1 MKVFASLLF
10 LLFFCAAT
18 SAATKKKLPSENQLT
33 TSGESGDSVRNIEL
47 IGHAHIDL
55 AYRWRWN
62 ETVDR
67 VIPQTFWGVIRMM
80 DKIKGLTFAQSQSA
94 IYEVIKKNDP
104 FLFKE
109 IKSRIADSTWS
120 VVASQ
125 WCEPDEMLPC
135 GESLIRQFVVANEFN
150 QQYLISKPVNILWAP
165 DAFSGHAATLPKIYK
180 GCGIEYYVFMRSP
193 PEDKR
198 IFWWKSSDGSAILAY
213 NIPDKYN
220 ATLTS
225 DPLIKGVNNWAKI
238 SGYPDAMVLY
248 GQGDHGGGPRDADM
262 EDLKKLKANPLTPPV
277 SYITPEKYFA
287 RLKSR
292 TDKFPSYE
300 GEMGLKAPKADVI
313 NELKNS
319 SSNPAD
325 FQARLSRSYGSW
337 RGTYTAHVSVKK
349 LNRAA
354 ENMLITAEAFASIG
368 SRLQGKPF
376 HPRVDF
382 REAWKVLLR
391 NQFHDV
397 LAGTIVGDANRDAED
412 DLRGVIREG
421 KRLLNFGLENIGS
434 RINTSK
440 TDHPLVVYNP
450 VSWRRT
456 GMVNAS
462 IRFNRPVEHFNVT
475 DTLGNQ
481 IAFRVDSM
489 KNGMKNYNITLFA
502 EDIPAFG
509 YKVLS
514 IHPNK
519 EPAHANGMALS
530 ANSAENKYLKI
541 TWDNDGLTSLFDK
554 SLSREILS
562 GKANALQIFEEKASS
577 SWGLFFTGKVIPT
590 TSIKGAEIIENSPIR
605 LVVQWIDATD
615 ESLFVRKMILEKE
628 SHEVKFSV
636 LADWHDHD
644 KMVKIAFPVAV
655 NQGEACYEIPYGT
668 IKRSLSDLDNPAQN
682 WVDLSNDSGGVSL
695 LNDGRYGFS
704 INEGMI
710 KMSLIRGPRDMDP
723 RMDHGINKVSY
734 ALFPHKGDWING
746 GTVNKGTEFNRPLL
760 AMQESQHRAEVN
772 GWTPNIALPL
782 QNSFYSTDQ
791 KNVQISAIKL
801 LQGDWSPESIVIRL
815 FETSGTDCLVKV
827 KLPFKP
833 TKITEANHIEI
844 PLNHQPEIN
853 VGNNDFTF
861 GIGKD
866 QIRTFIVN
874 GTDGIH

>member
-1 MKVFASLLF
+1 MKLYAALLI
-10 LLFFCAAT
+10 LFFFSGVA
-18 SAATKKKLPSENQLT
+18 SAEPKKKIPSENQMATLGVF
-33 TSGESGDSVRNIEL
+33 SDSVRNIEL

-67 VIPQTFWGVIRMM
+67 VIPQTFWGMIRIM

-94 IYEVIKKNDP
+94 IYESIKKNDP

-109 IKSRIADSTWS
+109 IKNRIADSTWS

-125 WCEPDEMLPC
+125 WCEPDEMMPG

-150 QQYLISKPVNILWAP
+150 LQYLISKPVNILWAP

-180 GCGIEYYVFMRSP
+180 GCGIKYYVFMRAP

-220 ATLTS
+220 ATLTF
-225 DPLIKGVNNWAKI
+225 DPLIKGINSWRKI
-238 SGYPDAMVLY
+238 SGYRDAMVLY

-262 EDLKKLKANPLTPPV
+262 EDLIKLKSNPLTPPI
-277 SYITPEKYFA
+277 SFITPEKYFA
-287 RLKSR
+287 RLISSANR
-292 TDKFPSYE
+292 FPTYQ
-300 GEMGLKAPKADVI
+300 GEMGLKTPKATDFS
-313 NELKNS
+313 ELKKT

-325 FQARLSRSYGSW
+325 YQMQLSRSFGSW

-349 LNRAA
+349 LNRDA

-397 LAGTIVGDANRDAED
+397 LAGTIVGDANRDSEE
-412 DLRGVIREG
+412 DLRGVIKEG
-421 KRLLNFGLENIGS
+421 GRLLNCGLEDIGS
-434 RINTSK
+434 RINTSN
-440 TDHPLVVYNP
+440 TENPLVIYNP
-450 VSWRRT
+450 VSWNRT
-456 GMVNAS
+456 GMVRAS
-462 IRFNRPVEHFNVT
+462 IRFNRPMEHFNVT
-475 DTLGNQ
+475 DAAGDQ
-481 IAFRVDSM
+481 IPFYVDSVR
-489 KNGMKNYNITLFA
+489 NGMKNYNITLFA
-502 EDIPAFG
+502 RDIPALG
-509 YKVLS
+509 YKVFS
-514 IHPNK
+514 IHSNNESPSAK
-519 EPAHANGMALS
+519 GLALS

-541 TWDNDGLTSLFDK
+541 TWNNDGLTSLFDK
-554 SLSREILS
+554 SLSREMLS
-562 GKANALQIFEEKASS
+562 GTANALQVFEEKPSS

-590 TSIKGAEIIENSPIR
+590 TCIQGAKIMEDSPLR
-605 LVVQWIDATD
+605 LVVQWIDATE
-615 ESLFVRKMILEKE
+615 ESQFVRKMILEKE

-644 KMVKIAFPVAV
+644 KLVKIAFPVAIDK
-655 NQGEACYEIPYGT
+655 GTACYEIPYGT
-668 IKRSLSDLDNPAQN
+668 IQRALSDLDNPAQN
-682 WVDLSNDSGGVSL
+682 WVDLSNDSDGVSL
-695 LNDGRYGFS
+695 LNNGRYGFS

-723 RMDHGINKVSY
+723 RMDHGLNEVSY
-734 ALFPHKGDWING
+734 ALFAHKGDWRMG
-746 GTVNKGTEFNRPLL
+746 ETVNKGAEFNRPLL
-760 AMQESQHRAEVN
+760 ALQESQHRGEVN
-772 GWTPNIALPL
+772 GWTQNIALPL
-782 QNSFYSTDQ
+782 QDSFYSTDQ

-801 LQGDWSPESIVIRL
+801 LQGDWSPESVVVRL
-815 FETSGTDCLVKV
+815 FETSGADCLVKV

-833 TKITEANHIEI
+833 AKITEANHIEI
-844 PLNHQPEIN
+844 PLDQQPEIT
-853 VGNNDFTF
+853 VGNSDFTF
-861 GIGKD
+861 RIGKD

-874 GTDGIH
+874 STEGIH